1 MEHKR
6 ILGVLPSLTPVAT
19 VLLTLLIRAVML
31 AILRANPSVA
41 VRAFFV
47 GAFGST
53 NALADTVVKA
63 TPLLFIKSGSE
74 SASLFVVGYRTLEGG
89 QLITEVPRYY
99 NNRFRPFHF
108 VGLDIHPAFLFGE
121 KFRYVY
127 NKLQVHTIIPF
138 ATWEVICEA

>member
-6 ILGVLPSLTPVAT
+6 ILGVLTSLTPVAT
-19 VLLTLLIRAVML
+19 VLLTLLIGAVML
-31 AILRANPSVA
+31 AILRTNPLVA
-41 VRAFFV
+41 VRALFV

-63 TPLLFIKSGSE
+63 TPLLFIGLGICI
-74 SASLFVVGYRTLEGG
+74 AFRGGVPNIGGRG
-89 QLITEVPRYY
+89 QLITEAPRYY

-121 KFRYVY
+121 GI
-127 NKLQVHTIIPF
+127 QMCI
-138 ATWEVICEA
+138 